1 MKLASKLGLM
11 VALLFSCWTMTN
23 AQNSVSI
30 LDKNGAITT
39 YQMAQSG
46 KIFFENDYLMIK
58 ETSNSNTKTYLLS
71 NIKKVFFGEF
81 SDIDDVNGTQV
92 SIFPNP
98 TTDNVYIAY
107 AKEGDKTEIFT
118 WNGILL
124 AEKSYSIGNGV
135 SLSEFPIGL
144 YIIRINGQS
153 FKISKK

>member
-1 MKLASKLGLM
+1 M

-23 AQNSVSI
+23 AQNSVSV
-30 LDKNGAITT
+30 LDKNGVITT
-39 YQMAQSG
+39 YQLAQTG
-46 KIFFENDYLMIK
+46 KMFFDNDYLMIK
-58 ETSNSNTKTYLLS
+58 ENSNSNAKPCLLA
-71 NIKKVFFGEF
+71 NVKKIFFGTY
-81 SDIDDVNGTQV
+81 SDIDDVNGGTQV

-124 AEKSYSIGNGV
+124 AEKSYSLGNGV
-135 SLSEFPIGL
+135 SLSEFPMGL
-144 YIIRINGQS
+144 YILRINGQS